1 MPANDATFPIRN
13 RFNEPQLVA
22 RQDNTIQFDLQK
34 IAAEFQVKK
43 LLISLWFLCFWDCL
57 KICLLEVCG

>member
-1 MPANDATFPIRN
+1 MPANEATLPIRN

-43 LLISLWFLCFWDCL
+43 LLI
-57 KICLLEVCG
+57 LLL